1 MLNVFYNSM
10 FENVLLSKVF
20 KIIFV
25 EKNFMLLTTRYYE
38 RLRHDRKI
46 SALKRAENDVGLAY
60 LRHT

>member
-46 SALKRAENDVGLAY
+46 SANEKSRKDLGLAY